1 MVAIL
6 YIILGM
12 VVPQMCIIMLT
23 IPLLWPA
30 MEAMGFD
37 CLWFGVFVTMMQALG
52 GVTPPI
58 GIIAY
63 MVSGMAGVSAGKTF
77 RGLVPFIIAYCLVIL
92 LVCIFP
98 ALCTWLPGLMAG

>member
-1 MVAIL
+1 
-6 YIILGM
+6 M

-30 MEAMGFD
+30 MNALGFD

-52 GVTPPI
+52 GITPPI

-63 MVSGMAGVSAGKTF
+63 MVSGMANVPATKTF
-77 RGLVPFIIAYCLVIL
+77 KGLIPFIIAYVAVIAL
-92 LVCIFP
+92 ICAFP
-98 ALCTWLPGLMAG
+98 ALCTWLPGLMS